1 MSSTHPSLS
10 KARCFSLY
18 RVLEDL
24 QRNQTEQD
32 IVCKEVSD
40 DVADL
45 DVQIRQSKEEIRNIN
60 TMIKNNYKL
69 ILDAVRIIL
78 LINTLTQIPLVMMKL
93 IVVLYANQKQKYTE
107 DEGYK
112 GQSQL
117 WSGLHWERQDPH
129 CWMNK

>member
-1 MSSTHPSLS
+1 MSSTHLSLS
-10 KARCFSLY
+10 KVRCFSLY

-45 DVQIRQSKEEIRNIN
+45 DGQLRQSMEEIRNIN

-69 ILDAVRIIL
+69 ILDAVCIIL
-78 LINTLTQIPLVMMKL
+78 LINTLTQIPLVMKL
-93 IVVLYANQKQKYTE
+93 IVVLYANQKQKHAE

-117 WSGLHWERQDPH
+117 CSGLHWERQDPH
-129 CWMNK
+129 CWMNE